1 MRGMRRARVSRPVE
15 RYLVPLDFA
24 PGAQRALERVMYLGA
39 ARYSEIHLLHVLAP
53 EVSVEAGKR
62 AERALGRAQARLAE
76 AAGARSV
83 HSQMRSGAP
92 YLQIIQRARE
102 LGAELIVMGR
112 NRPPGVLGT
121 TLTRVVQLSEIPTLV
136 VRRRAHGPY
145 RRPLVAVEIDPSA
158 RNLIELTAQLLAGA
172 DREQRLVRLVHAYRT
187 AFAAWHRATADASR
201 AFYTRQSRQAAER
214 SLAQLLAA
222 LGPLPCVLEPCVRQ
236 GDPRAVI
243 AREASRVRA
252 DLVAVGTHGR
262 GGVAHALLGSIAEWA
277 VANISRD
284 VLIARPVR
292 FTFVPP

>member
-1 MRGMRRARVSRPVE
+1 MKGMRRARVHRALE
-15 RYLVPLDFA
+15 CILVPLDFA
-24 PGAQRALERVMYLGA
+24 PGSQRALERVMYLGA
-39 ARYSEIHLLHVLAP
+39 ARESEIHLLHVLAP
-53 EVSVEAGKR
+53 EVSAEALKR
-62 AERALGRAQARLAE
+62 AERALGRARARLAE
-76 AAGARSV
+76 VAGARSV

-158 RNLIELTAQLLAGA
+158 RNLIELTAQLLVGA
-172 DREQRLVRLVHAYRT
+172 DQEHRLVRLVHAYRT

-201 AFYTRQSRQAAER
+201 VFYTRQSRQAAER

-222 LGPLPCVLEPCVRQ
+222 LEPLPCALESHVRH
-236 GDPRAVI
+236 GDPRTVI
-243 AREASRVRA
+243 AREASRARA